1 MEVTVDTTVNSESIL
16 LLILGIMLAAVFIIL
31 IAKAVNK

>member
-1 MEVTVDTTVNSESIL
+1 MEVTVDTTVNSESIV

-31 IAKAVNK
+31 VAKATKN